1 MKRQATRIVQ
11 GITFKRWYVVSD
23 LGKVWP
29 TWAEDEDHAASKA
42 RQNVQHFGQS
52 IANVVPAPMPS
63 EDVFPLAENWSR
75 NVAEEVSAA

>member
-1 MKRQATRIVQ
+1 MKPQAMKVLKN
-11 GITFKRWYVVSD
+11 ITYRRWYVISNG
-23 LGKVWP
+23 GKVWP
-29 TWAEDEDHAASKA
+29 TWAESADHAASRA
-42 RQNVQHFGQS
+42 RQHVTMSGQS